1 MLFRAVRLGFTL
13 VLEGD
18 NRDEQISNEE
28 VDGCYFP
35 GRFFG
40 VGKQFASGK
49 GRERLR
55 VRATKSVSGRDL
67 LSS

>member
-1 MLFRAVRLGFTL
+1 MGFTL

-18 NRDEQISNEE
+18 NRDEQISNKE
-28 VDGCYFP
+28 VDGRYFP
-35 GRFFG
+35 GKFFG

-55 VRATKSVSGRDL
+55 VRATKSVPGRDL
-67 LSS
+67 LSA

>member
-1 MLFRAVRLGFTL
+1 MCLGFTL
-13 VLEGD
+13 VLEVD

-28 VDGCYFP
+28 VNGCYFP

-55 VRATKSVSGRDL
+55 VRATKSVPGRNH
-67 LSS
+67 LSA